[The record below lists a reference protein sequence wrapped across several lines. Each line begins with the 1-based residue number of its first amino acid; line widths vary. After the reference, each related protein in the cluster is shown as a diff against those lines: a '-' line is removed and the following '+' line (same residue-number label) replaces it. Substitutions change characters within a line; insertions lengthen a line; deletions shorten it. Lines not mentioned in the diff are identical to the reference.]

1 MKNLDLEKLKRD
13 NIYPV
18 PEHLFEGIQSSVFS
32 QLSLHRGRGSN
43 IKIIEL
49 FKKYSIA
56 AAVVLIFSVGG
67 LILFKHQREETLPA
81 KRGEVLLTHQVDTT
95 AEVQPHTEI
104 EEEKIHYTAVKTI
117 IPETNPPVQNLHTIT
132 HKNIDKNIDE
142 LISSYSNVEINQL
155 VNESEPDVYLDIF
168 Y

>member
-1 MKNLDLEKLKRD
+1 MKNLDLEKLKRE
-13 NIYPV
+13 NIYQT
-18 PEHLFEGIQSSVFS
+18 PEHLFEGVQSRVFS
-32 QLSLHRGRGSN
+32 QLSLHKSSVSN
-43 IKIIEL
+43 AKVIEL
-49 FKKYSIA
+49 FGKYAVA
-56 AAVVLIFSVGG
+56 AAVVLIFSIGG
-67 LILFKHQREETLPA
+67 FVLFKHQGEETLPA
-81 KRGEVLLTHQVDTT
+81 NREEVLLTYQEDT
-95 AEVQPHTEI
+95 AIEVQPHTEI

-117 IPETNPPVQNLHTIT
+117 IPETNPPVQNLHTIM